1 MPVVSE
7 MVHPKGFDFATQRQI
22 VLLREVRKLKW
33 EDIAKQVKNLQGEN
47 PLPRLCANYYHEFS
61 RRLGRR
67 RARYDRCG
75 NKPSKVTPQVEQF
88 LVKQLKALRRTCV
101 CTSTTLQQV
110 LARDMGVKL
119 TDRYVRK
126 LLQKKGYRWLPRRQK
141 RVYSTIQKAERL
153 KFAKHVVSLS
163 KAQLRE
169 KLSLAM
175 DGVVLGIPPADPTDR
190 MNFCRYGDEYMW
202 RKRSEAFQP
211 ELAGQDSY
219 GSCIPRMKRSL
230 IRGKKI
236 MCSARVRTGH
246 AACLVLTCGSQDG
259 LWLVLGNKFFQS
271 AHMLSNEC
279 LQQARFLILMKAY
292 IGPPCCSLPVEACQQ
307 SLHGS

>member
-88 LVKQLKALRRTCV
+88 LVKQLKVLRRTCV

-110 LARDMGVKL
+110 LAQDMGSSSQTDTCASSCKRKATGGCQGVKRGC
-119 TDRYVRK
+119 TPRSRK
-126 LLQKKGYRWLPRRQK
+126 QN
-141 RVYSTIQKAERL
+141 A
-153 KFAKHVVSLS
+153 
-163 KAQLRE
+163 
-169 KLSLAM
+169 
-175 DGVVLGIPPADPTDR
+175 
-190 MNFCRYGDEYMW
+190 
-202 RKRSEAFQP
+202 
-211 ELAGQDSY
+211 
-219 GSCIPRMKRSL
+219 
-230 IRGKKI
+230 
-236 MCSARVRTGH
+236 
-246 AACLVLTCGSQDG
+246 
-259 LWLVLGNKFFQS
+259 
-271 AHMLSNEC
+271 
-279 LQQARFLILMKAY
+279 
-292 IGPPCCSLPVEACQQ
+292 
-307 SLHGS
+307 